1 MLTDAQIDHFRT
13 FGFLVLRG
21 YLDECETAALADEL
35 DRAHRDAFGVRYDER
50 PDNDGGMSGHY
61 LPMMSRSRTPVSLGL
76 VEDPRFLATARQL
89 VGATMLPF
97 YAEGIRYYGQA
108 GFHDDAGPG
117 VKAVKF
123 VAYLEPLTAA
133 TGALRLLPGSHHPEL
148 SAIVADWNRRHPAM
162 DAEGL
167 RRLVEGL
174 PLYVAETRPGDVIAF
189 DWHLRHTSIGGR
201 DRRQW
206 TISYIR
212 DPVTAEEVERF
223 TDVVVDGN
231 LSFLL
236 DDLDDYDHA
245 AYPPYDDHWL
255 APDPAHPERVA
266 LSDRMRA
273 LGMFQVAE
281 RT

>member
-1 MLTDAQIDHFRT
+1 
-13 FGFLVLRG
+13 
-21 YLDECETAALADEL
+21 
-35 DRAHRDAFGVRYDER
+35 
-50 PDNDGGMSGHY
+50 
-61 LPMMSRSRTPVSLGL
+61 
-76 VEDPRFLATARQL
+76 
-89 VGATMLPF
+89 MLPF
-97 YAEGIRYYGQA
+97 YAEGILYFDQA

-133 TGALRLLPGSHHPEL
+133 TGALRLLPGSHHPEF
-148 SAIVADWNRRHPAM
+148 SAIVAAWDRPHPAM
-162 DAEGL
+162 DAEEL
-167 RRLVEGL
+167 RRQVEGL

-189 DWHLRHTSIGGR
+189 DWHVRHTSIRGR

-206 TISYIR
+206 TISYVR
-212 DPVTAEEVERF
+212 DPVTAEEVERY

-231 LSFLL
+231 LAFLL

-255 APDPAHPERVA
+255 APDPAHPERAA

-273 LGMFQVAE
+273 LGMFQVVE
-281 RT
+281 RA